1 MYFKSLFP
9 GESAPSEYVYKP
21 YIINNQPS
29 AKDYVYWTDYRR
41 VCGSYVRDVYDRS
54 GKIIHRAGDPKHPRM
69 RSAGDKVGGRVDR
82 TWYKK
87 SDKDFMKRIV
97 KKINN
102 LPVETKKAKLSMVSA
117 IPELNKTVY
126 GRRVNMDIKYTVNIS
141 ARLGDKFK

>member
-1 MYFKSLFP
+1 M
-9 GESAPSEYVYKP
+9 
-21 YIINNQPS
+21 
-29 AKDYVYWTDYRR
+29 
-41 VCGSYVRDVYDRS
+41 
-54 GKIIHRAGDPKHPRM
+54 
-69 RSAGDKVGGRVDR
+69 